1 MKQDSAR
8 HEAALAFDD
17 DNAYSALSFARIA
30 VTLGGAIALTAGVM
44 VAVDIVLARI
54 S

>member
-1 MKQDSAR
+1 MKQRSAR
-8 HEAALAFDD
+8 HEAALAFEDE
-17 DNAYSALSFARIA
+17 APYGTLSFVRIA
-30 VTLGGAIALTAGVM
+30 LTLGGAIALTAAVM